1 MSRRAR
7 TRGVVP
13 LAPRRASRLRD
24 AEVTAPWDAASPG
37 VVPPG
42 FRGIG
47 RSAPLVRRDLD
58 GAGEDLLGWRMHT
71 RAGLEV
77 AVDPDH
83 DREGTVHPGEVIELH
98 LGVGRLD
105 LGPLGVRAPCRVL
118 EVFEEPDRRGLT
130 YGTLPGHPES
140 GIERF
145 EVLRAADGALR
156 LRISGYSRPGSPLV
170 RAGAP
175 LARMVQERIT
185 RRYLRALDER

>member
-13 LAPRRASRLRD
+13 LSPRWASRLRD

-37 VVPPG
+37 LVPPG
-42 FRGIG
+42 FRGIE

-77 AVDPDH
+77 AVVPGPAYAGH
-83 DREGTVHPGEVIELH
+83 AHPGEVIALR
-98 LGVGRLD
+98 LGVGRLR
-105 LGPLGVRAPCRVL
+105 VCAPCRVL

-130 YGTLPGHPES
+130 YGTLPGHPEA

-156 LRISGYSRPGSPLV
+156 LRISGYSRPGSPPV
-170 RAGAP
+170 RVGAP
-175 LARMVQERIT
+175 VARIVQERIT